1 MYPVGAW
8 GKGSSHGR
16 THALAD
22 NTGVVPDRV
31 HPGDGA
37 SEAPVSTWPSHRSIW
52 NGRIGKRNSRI
63 PVDIGVLRDDC
74 RRQTCTYMILMET
87 LRTEARWFSSAGFSS
102 VHQRAT

>member
-1 MYPVGAW
+1 MYPVGAC

-63 PVDIGVLRDDC
+63 LADIWRPA
-74 RRQTCTYMILMET
+74 RRLPKADLHLYD
-87 LRTEARWFSSAGFSS
+87 FDGDSADRSEM
-102 VHQRAT
+102 V